1 MPLLDASARG
11 VYIIAVTPFHDDG
24 RIDFDSIDR
33 LTDFYLERGVTGFT
47 VLGQLG
53 EAPKLTSSESAAVA
67 ERFLKRIDGR
77 VPTVVGVSA
86 PGFAAMGELTAR
98 AMDGGAAGV
107 MIAPPAHL
115 RTDDQIVGYYAGA
128 AATIGADVPFVIQD
142 YPLTLTVVMT
152 PQLIRRIVEANA
164 NCVMLKHEDWPG
176 LAKISTLRA
185 WEAAGEMRRI
195 SILTGNGGIF
205 LAEEMRRGADGA
217 MTGFA
222 FPEMMVGVVE
232 AHGRGDLERAQ
243 DIFDAYLPFA
253 RYEQQPGLGLAI
265 RKHVLARRGAI
276 GSAALRAPGPKLS
289 AADIADIDFLL
300 ARQERRLAAIG

>member
-53 EAPKLTSSESAAVA
+53 EAPKLTSAESAAVA

-77 VPTVVGVSA
+77 VPTIVGVSS
-86 PGFAAMGELTAR
+86 PGLAAMGELTAR
-98 AMDGGAAGV
+98 VMDGGAAGV

-128 AATIGADVPFVIQD
+128 AATIGANVPFVIQD

-152 PQLIRRIVEANA
+152 PQVIRRIVEANA

-222 FPEMMVGVVE
+222 FPEMMVGVVA
-232 AHGRGDLERAQ
+232 AHGRGDLECAQ

-300 ARQERRLAAIG
+300 ARQERRLAALG

>member
-53 EAPKLTSSESAAVA
+53 EAPKLTSAESAAVA

-77 VPTVVGVSA
+77 VPTIVGVSS

-98 AMDGGAAGV
+98 VMDGGAAGV

-128 AATIGADVPFVIQD
+128 AATIGANVPFVIQD

-152 PQLIRRIVEANA
+152 PQVIRRIVEANA

-176 LAKISTLRA
+176 LAKISSLRA

-289 AADIADIDFLL
+289 SADIADIDFLL
-300 ARQERRLAAIG
+300 ARQERRLAALG

>member
-53 EAPKLTSSESAAVA
+53 EAPKLTSAESAAVA

-77 VPTVVGVSA
+77 VPTIVGVSA
-86 PGFAAMGELTAR
+86 PGLAAMGELTAR
-98 AMDGGAAGV
+98 VMDGGAAGV

-128 AATIGADVPFVIQD
+128 AATIGANVPFVIQD

-152 PQLIRRIVEANA
+152 PQVIRRIVEANA

-222 FPEMMVGVVE
+222 FPEMMVGVVA

-300 ARQERRLAAIG
+300 ARQERRLAALG